1 MNKIEFALTLQEK
14 LKGLPKEDLR
24 RSLEYYNEMIDDRM
38 EDGLTEEEAIEAI
51 GSMDEITKQILD
63 ETPMTALVKEKL
75 RPKKKM
81 QIWQLVLI
89 WVGCPIWASLLL
101 SAASVVFSVYVAIWS
116 VLIALFAATFAIA
129 VSAVVSIPATIL
141 FLIVGNPPLS
151 ALFLFSCGLILA
163 GLSIFLAIGCQYF
176 AKGVIWVSKHFWLW
190 LKSLIVGKEAAK

>member
-14 LKGLPKEDLR
+14 LKGLPREDLR

-63 ETPMTALVKEKL
+63 ETPMTVLVKEKL
-75 RPKKKM
+75 RPKRQLKT
-81 QIWQLVLI
+81 WQLVLL
-89 WVGCPIWASLLL
+89 WVGIPVWGTLLL
-101 SAASVVFSVYVAIWS
+101 SAVSVVFSVYVAIWS

-129 VSAVVSIPATIL
+129 VSAVVSIPTAIL
-141 FLIVGNPPLS
+141 FLVVGNPPLS

-176 AKGVIWVSKHFWLW
+176 GKGVIWVGKHFWLW